1 VVTCSTQANKFH
13 NYGGGSSRRSTLK
26 QMYMPSSATWI
37 RVLQVSLMLF
47 NNPVYVFEYINQARR
62 FFSIVGVIF
71 QVSFTSMLLNYW

>member
-1 VVTCSTQANKFH
+1 
-13 NYGGGSSRRSTLK
+13 
-26 QMYMPSSATWI
+26 MYMPSSATWI